1 MRRLEH
7 GIGAGT
13 AYLGAMPGQ
22 QEDLD
27 AFFARL
33 ERSQV
38 AALVVLNPIEEIRR
52 KSPRYAAAI
61 EGGDPRLPTLHRV
74 PVENFGVPDE
84 ETKAR
89 FLEAVRHV
97 HTMLSEGS
105 NVFIHCGAGIG
116 RTGMFA
122 AALLLR
128 DGAALQRAVEAV
140 RAAGSN
146 PESGAQMH
154 FLMSIIPSLQDDA

>member
-7 GIGAGT
+7 SIGPGT

-22 QEDLD
+22 QGALEQ
-27 AFFARL
+27 FFAWL

-38 AALVVLNPIEEIRR
+38 AAVVVLNPIEEIRR
-52 KSPRYAAAI
+52 KSPGYAAAI
-61 EGGDPRLPTLHRV
+61 EGGDPRLPALYQV

-84 ETKAR
+84 DTKAR
-89 FLEAVRHV
+89 FLEAVRRV

-105 NVFIHCGAGIG
+105 NVYIHCGAGIG

-128 DGAALQRAVEAV
+128 DGAALRRAVEAV

-154 FLMSIIPSLQDDA
+154 FLMSIIPSLQDEA